1 MLAAE
6 QGSLEVLQELIRRGA
21 NVNLDDVVRQAPL
34 THHHS
39 PLLICFHG
47 HKVSCCVCVCQDC
60 WSALIS
66 ATKEGHVD
74 VVKEL
79 LENSAYIEHR
89 DMVRHTHTHT
99 HTGHSPVCSSRE
111 AGPL

>member
-1 MLAAE
+1 M
-6 QGSLEVLQELIRRGA
+6 
-21 NVNLDDVVRQAPL
+21 
-34 THHHS
+34 
-39 PLLICFHG
+39 
-47 HKVSCCVCVCQDC
+47 CVCCQDC

-66 ATKEGHVD
+66 AAKEGHVD

-99 HTGHSPVCSSRE
+99 HFAVS
-111 AGPL
+111 